1 MHFTK
6 SCLSLVVV
14 ALLATSCIVSKK
26 KYDELLAQ
34 KLRLEADKGA
44 CDDSLAISK
53 KKLADAVISI
63 DGLTSDREG
72 LKKDTA
78 RLINN
83 LKSIKSLLEEEKK
96 TVGKLRKDYNDL
108 LVICDAES
116 SKLNKHL
123 SQKEKELLETQAN
136 ISKLSEDLKT
146 REMRVQELQRILDEK
161 EKATKALKDKVAN
174 ALLGFKDKGLTVYQ
188 KDGRVYVSM
197 SEQLL
202 FKSGSTKVDE
212 KGVEAIKQLTKVLNE
227 QRDINVMVEGHTDDV
242 PFKGSAGGIA
252 DNWDLSVLRAT
263 SITKIM
269 TGDGLDAKRII
280 SSGRGQ
286 YFPLDETKT
295 AEARAKNRRT
305 EIILTPKLDELM
317 QLLNEK

>member
-1 MHFTK
+1 MRITK
-6 SCLSLVVV
+6 TYLLLAVI
-14 ALLATSCIVSKK
+14 ALTATSCLVSKK

-44 CDDSLAISK
+44 CDDSLAASK
-53 KKLADAVISI
+53 AKLAQAFTNIE
-63 DGLTSDREG
+63 GLTSQNGG

-83 LKSIKSLLEEEKK
+83 LKNIKSLLDEEKK
-96 TVGKLRKDYNDL
+96 TTGKLRRDYNDL
-108 LVICDAES
+108 LAICDAES
-116 SKLNKHL
+116 NKLNKHL
-123 SQKEKELLETQAN
+123 SQKEKELLDTQAN
-136 ISKLSEDLKT
+136 IAKLSEDLKT

-161 EKATKALKDKVAN
+161 EKATKALKDKVAD
-174 ALLGFKDKGLTVYQ
+174 ALLGFKDKGLTVYE

-212 KGVEAIKQLTKVLNE
+212 KGVDAIKQLTKVLND
-227 QRDINVMVEGHTDDV
+227 QKDINVMVEGHTDDV

-286 YFPLDETKT
+286 YFPLDEAKT

-305 EIILTPKLDELM
+305 EIILEPKLDELM
-317 QLLNEK
+317 KLLNDK